1 MSNLFSLSYS
11 NKKNPAN
18 LWDEKTIAFIIL
30 SLDEARHIFVTKIA
44 GSICPQ
50 RLACVKKS
58 IWVANSTR
66 YSVSFSQVFGTHRGG
81 GYTPIYMTTNF
92 WINTN
97 HSIQD
102 GGRRS
107 AGGSVPKL
115 EYDIL
120 RRNASTNVRKTY
132 LIERYILHWKPKHTV
147 YVRYFSILFV
157 FVVECPRCPDW
168 K

>member
-1 MSNLFSLSYS
+1 MTKLYNILT
-11 NKKNPAN
+11 NKWILWNVFIRLLKIPLRPYNEKKFEVYYFRGAKRTSSKCLIYFHCPTVTKKIPAN
-18 LWDEKTIAFIIL
+18 LWDEKTITFIIL

-92 WINTN
+92 WINT
-97 HSIQD
+97 IKD
-102 GGRRS
+102 
-107 AGGSVPKL
+107 K
-115 EYDIL
+115 
-120 RRNASTNVRKTY
+120 
-132 LIERYILHWKPKHTV
+132 
-147 YVRYFSILFV
+147 
-157 FVVECPRCPDW
+157 
-168 K
+168 